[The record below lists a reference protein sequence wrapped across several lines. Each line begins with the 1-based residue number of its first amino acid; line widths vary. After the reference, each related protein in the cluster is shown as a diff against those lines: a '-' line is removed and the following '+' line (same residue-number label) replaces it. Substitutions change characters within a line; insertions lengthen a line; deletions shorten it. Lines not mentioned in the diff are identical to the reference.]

1 MDSSDHHHKRKRFPK
16 PISPILSNFPYC
28 QHFSCSNSKLLSVR
42 FLVLILASFIT
53 LVYLVSVVLHVNSSA
68 RFRPVLVVSSF
79 SLLSSYGFSRSI
91 QSVLKFD
98 DFLVPLKI
106 EDRILMPDHVLLLV
120 SNVRSKG
127 LLLKSQELE
136 CVYGKNELN
145 VSFDGKGD
153 NDEGVLGQSVLS
165 INEYDEFRLIVRCPL
180 PPANYSAF
188 LNLWKRQ
195 RNRIGMRGENGVWR
209 SNQSVNSWENVA
221 YAATLDDDTVVV
233 FVKGLNLRPGRE
245 SDPSQFSCHFGLG
258 NWKSDEKFMFTT
270 RAVTA
275 AQEVVRC
282 LLPRS
287 IRKSPEKARGIRVS
301 VGVRPHVHAR
311 AHERVIVP
319 SVAKIFSP
327 SVEERKSGKD
337 KYELCVCT
345 MLWNQAPALREWIM
359 YHSWLGVQR
368 WFIYDNN
375 SNDGIEEVV
384 EELDSENYNVTRHV
398 WPWVKTQEAG
408 FSHCALRAK
417 DECRWVSFMDVDE
430 YFYFPYTTPR
440 HQLYRELGY
449 AGQNALRSLVENV
462 TLSAEP
468 IAEIRTSCHSFGPS
482 GLDSPP
488 PQGVTVGYTC
498 RLQSPERHKSIIR
511 PDALDATLLNVVH
524 HFHIRKG
531 FSYLNLPQSTAVIN
545 HYKFQVWDVFKAKF
559 YRRVATYVADWQE
572 NQNEG
577 SRDRAPGLGTEAIEP
592 PNWSH
597 KFCEVWDTGLRDFVL
612 ANLADRSTSL
622 LPWENPKHRAIHV

>member
-1 MDSSDHHHKRKRFPK
+1 MDSSSELNRKRKRFPK
-16 PISPILSNFPYC
+16 PISPILSIFRSC
-28 QHFSCSNSKLLSVR
+28 QRISSTNSKLLSVR
-42 FLVLILASFIT
+42 SVVLIFFSFVT
-53 LVYLVSVVLHVNSSA
+53 LVYLVSVAVHVNTSEH
-68 RFRPVLVVSSF
+68 FRPVLVVSSSL
-79 SLLSSYGFSRSI
+79 SLLSSYAVPRSLQPFRKFADFS
-91 QSVLKFD
+91 L
-98 DFLVPLKI
+98 PLRI
-106 EDRILMPDHVLLLV
+106 EDRVLMPDHVLLLV
-120 SNVRSKG
+120 SNVRNEG
-127 LLLKSQELE
+127 LVLKSQELE
-136 CVYGKNELN
+136 CVYCKN
-145 VSFDGKGD
+145 DGDKD
-153 NDEGVLGQSVLS
+153 NDVLGQSVLS
-165 INEYDEFRLIVRCPL
+165 IDEYDEFRLIVRCPL
-180 PPANYSAF
+180 SPVNHSAVV
-188 LNLWKRQ
+188 NLRKRR
-195 RNRIGMRGENGVWR
+195 RNRIDVRGENGVWR
-209 SNQSVNSWENVA
+209 SNQSVNSWDNVA
-221 YAATLDDDTVVV
+221 YAATLDGDTAVV
-233 FVKGLNLRPGRE
+233 FVKGLNLRPDRV

-258 NWKSDEKFMFTT
+258 NWKSDDKFMFTT
-270 RAVTA
+270 RALTA

-282 LLPRS
+282 VLPRS
-287 IRKSPEKARGIRVS
+287 IMKSPAKAQGIRVS

-319 SVAKIFSP
+319 SVAKILNP
-327 SVEERKSGKD
+327 SVDGRKSNSKE

-375 SNDGIEEVV
+375 SDDGIQEVT
-384 EELDSENYNVTRHV
+384 EELDSENYNVTRHL

-430 YFYFPYTTPR
+430 YFYLPYTTPR
-440 HQLYRELGY
+440 HQVYRALGY
-449 AGQNALRSLVENV
+449 AGQNTLRSLVENV
-462 TLSAEP
+462 TLSPEP

-482 GLDSPP
+482 GLKSPP

-511 PDALDATLLNVVH
+511 PDALDANLLNVVH
-524 HFHIRKG
+524 HFHISKG
-531 FSYLNLPQSTAVIN
+531 YSYINLPQSAAIIN
-545 HYKFQVWDVFKAKF
+545 HYKYQVWDVFKAKF

-597 KFCEVWDTGLRDFVL
+597 RFCEVWDTGLRDYVL
-612 ANLADRSTSL
+612 ANLADRSTGL
-622 LPWENPKHRAIHV
+622 VPWERSSL